1 MKRGQLRFLLL
12 GAAVVLG
19 LTLPALGADF
29 YVAPNASAGGTGS
42 FSNPWQLQTALN
54 QPAAVHP
61 GDTIWLRGGTYSG
74 TFVSLLNGT
83 AASPIIVRQYAGELA
98 TLDGGSSTTCVI
110 STRGSYTWFW
120 GFEIMSS
127 DPVRQS
133 SQSGSNPTDIHRGD
147 AIQIWQT
154 QTVPGLK
161 FINLIIHDARQG
173 FSFWEEATDAEI
185 NGCLIYYNGWN
196 GADRGHGHGIYTQN
210 NTGTKH
216 IVDNVIFENFD
227 HGIQGYGS
235 STAHLNNY
243 DIHGNTFSTSGEMAS
258 PPGGRNLLIG
268 GDSTAQNLSVANN
281 FLYYQAAES
290 PDSAFQ
296 LGYGSGCSGTTVS
309 TNYVSNN
316 TMFAG
321 GCLPTSMT
329 GNTFYGSTSGFSH
342 SSYPNN
348 TYTTTRPSALQ
359 VFVRPNAYEAGR
371 ANITVFNW
379 PNQSSV
385 SVDLTGV
392 LAPGSGFEVRNAA
405 DFLGAPVLT
414 GTYNGGSISL
424 PMNGLSVA
432 TPVGWPAPTATGPEF
447 NVFVLL
453 PASPGG
459 TPTPSPSAT
468 PTATATPTRTPTPA
482 PATATPTPAPPTPT
496 PSPTSVPPSP
506 TPTKTS
512 TPTPTPVPPT
522 ATPTAPG
529 PTSTPVPPTATPT
542 APGPTSTPVPPT
554 ATPTAPGPTS
564 TPVPPTATPTA
575 PGPTSTPVP
584 PTATPSPTPV
594 PPTPTATD
602 TPPPA
607 SPTPTHTPVPP
618 TATPTHTHTPA
629 PPTPTRTPTPGPF
642 TLTLEAEAAALTGSM
657 TAGYD
662 VDAFG
667 GYYVTTSV
675 EDSGDATWTF
685 TVPRSGSYYVW
696 ARVLAPD
703 DIHDSFFVHANSGTE
718 DVYDD
723 SGWTWSPKWQ
733 WTVLNGRGGTGVP
746 LTLDPRMLTL
756 SSGSNTV
763 TFRGREVGS
772 KVDRILVTSDANLV
786 PDDGDTS
793 LFADVH
799 PSNLFFDFI
808 QTVGRDGITSG
819 CGNGNYCPEVGVT
832 RAQMAVFLLK
842 SKYGSAYAPPA
853 ATGTVFSDVSRNAF
867 AAAWIEELASEG
879 ITAGCGGGK
888 YCPDMI
894 VTRAQMAVFLLRA
907 EHGADYVPPPPTGV
921 FTDLALDD
929 PFTPWIEELAAEG
942 VTAGCGGGKYCPND
956 PNLRDQMAVFLV
968 RTFAL
973 P

>member
-1 MKRGQLRFLLL
+1 MKCGQFKVPLL
-12 GAAVVLG
+12 GAVLVLG
-19 LTLPALGADF
+19 LTVPALGADF
-29 YVAPNASAGGTGS
+29 YVAPDASASGTGS
-42 FSNPWQLQTALN
+42 FTNPWRLQDALN

-74 TFVSLLNGT
+74 NFVSLLDGT
-83 AASPIIVRQYAGELA
+83 ASSPIIVRQYAGEQA
-98 TLDGGSSTTCVI
+98 KLDGGSTTTCVL
-110 STRGSYTWFW
+110 SVRGSYTWFW
-120 GFEIMSS
+120 GLELMSS

-133 SQSGSNPTDIHRGD
+133 SQPGSNPSDIHRGD

-154 QTVPGLK
+154 QTVPGVK

-196 GADRGHGHGIYTQN
+196 GSDRGHGHGIYTQN

-268 GDSTAQNLSVANN
+268 GDSTAQNLSIANN

-348 TYTTTRPSALQ
+348 TYTTTRPTSLQ

-392 LAPGSGFEVRNAA
+392 LAPGTGFEVRNAA

-424 PMNGLSVA
+424 PMTGLSVA
-432 TPVGWPAPTATGPEF
+432 MPVGWSAPAATGPEF
-447 NVFVLL
+447 NVFVVL

-468 PTATATPTRTPTPA
+468 PTATATPTRTPTPV
-482 PATATPTPAPPTPT
+482 PSTATPTPAPPTPT
-496 PSPTSVPPSP
+496 PSPTSVPASP
-506 TPTKTS
+506 TPTKT
-512 TPTPTPVPPT
+512 PTNTPVPPT

-529 PTSTPVPPTATPT
+529 PTSTPA
-542 APGPTSTPVPPT
+542 
-554 ATPTAPGPTS
+554 
-564 TPVPPTATPTA
+564 
-575 PGPTSTPVP
+575 P

-594 PPTPTATD
+594 PPTATPAPPTAT
-602 TPPPA
+602 P
-607 SPTPTHTPVPP
+607 SPTPVPPTATPAPPTATPSPTAVPATATPVPP
-618 TATPTHTHTPA
+618 TATPTHTHTPG
-629 PPTPTRTPTPGPF
+629 PPTATRTPTPTPGPF
-642 TLTLEAEAAALTGSM
+642 VLQVEAESGYLNGAM
-657 TAGYD
+657 TTGYD
-662 VDAFG
+662 IGAFG
-667 GYYVTTSV
+667 GTYITTTI
-675 EDSGDATWTF
+675 ENGGHATWTV
-685 TVPRSGSYYVW
+685 TVPAAGNYYLW
-696 ARVLAPD
+696 GRVLAPD
-703 DIHDSFFVHANSGTE
+703 GDHDSFFVNANADNE

-723 SGWTWSPKWQ
+723 GQGSWSPKWQ

-746 LTLDPRMLTL
+746 LTLDPRVLAL

-772 KVDRILVTSDANLV
+772 KVDRILLTNDPDFV
-786 PDDGDTS
+786 PDYGNAS
-793 LFADVH
+793 LFADVY
-799 PSNLFFDFI
+799 PSNPFYEFI

-819 CGNGNYCPEVGVT
+819 CGNGNYCPEDGVT

-842 SKYGSAYAPPA
+842 SKHGSAYVPPPA
-853 ATGTVFSDVSRNAF
+853 TGSVYSDVSRNAF

-888 YCPDMI
+888 YCPNMI
-894 VTRAQMAVFLLRA
+894 VSRAQMAVFLLRA

-921 FTDLALDD
+921 FSDLDLDD